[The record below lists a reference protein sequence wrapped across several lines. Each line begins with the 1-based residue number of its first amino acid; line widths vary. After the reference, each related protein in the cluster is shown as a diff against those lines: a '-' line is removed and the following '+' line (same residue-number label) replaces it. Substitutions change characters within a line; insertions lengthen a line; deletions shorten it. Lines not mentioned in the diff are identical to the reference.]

1 MRIWT
6 TIRNAKTVSKRL
18 FLLFLLVCLVG
29 GCETEQPITEKKIV
43 RGLETVS
50 GLLEHFPEHVQ
61 SSQAWHGHY
70 YMVGDSP
77 VIPTKEVPVEVLQ
90 RFVGSEVVV
99 QGVWH
104 PGEKWNPA
112 TEGGKSLPR
121 PTDVDQ
127 HETVR
132 GDGLKISSIE
142 QVKEKRTKKGP
153 CSPDDD

>member
-1 MRIWT
+1 MNRLTARGKSILIVRYYFVRTRNQISGIFMRIWT

-18 FLLFLLVCLVG
+18 LLLFLLGCLVV
-29 GCETEQPITEKKIV
+29 GCETEQPITEKKID

-50 GLLEHFPEHVQ
+50 GLLKHFPENVQ

-99 QGVWH
+99 QGV
-104 PGEKWNPA
+104 
-112 TEGGKSLPR
+112 
-121 PTDVDQ
+121 
-127 HETVR
+127 
-132 GDGLKISSIE
+132 
-142 QVKEKRTKKGP
+142 
-153 CSPDDD
+153 

>member
-1 MRIWT
+1 
-6 TIRNAKTVSKRL
+6 
-18 FLLFLLVCLVG
+18 
-29 GCETEQPITEKKIV
+29 
-43 RGLETVS
+43 
-50 GLLEHFPEHVQ
+50 
-61 SSQAWHGHY
+61 
-70 YMVGDSP
+70 MVGDSP

-132 GDGLKISSIE
+132 GDGFKISSIE
-142 QVKEKRTKKGP
+142 QVKEKRTKKG
-153 CSPDDD
+153 